1 MDLEVGIS
9 GHKTASS
16 WQRVKGKCLPGKRE
30 CLGQTSKHCFW
41 EGQFLYCSWQGWTLI
56 QIIQRPYKKGLAYS
70 ALGRSQL
77 GLWYLF
83 PSNPLNWH
91 DASLSPITDWQ
102 LGVVV
107 FRPLWQ
113 EQTAVVLY
121 LVEQGS
127 NPLQKQ
133 WRQTDR
139 PPLAEKFLEDC
150 TAVFRGLSSGLPAS
164 QGQRWSTRTR
174 EEIIR
179 TFT

>member
-1 MDLEVGIS
+1 MDLEAGIS
-9 GHKTASS
+9 RHKTASS
-16 WQRVKGKCLPGKRE
+16 WQKVKGKCLPGKRE

-41 EGQFLYCSWQGWTLI
+41 EGQFLYCCWQGWTLI

-83 PSNPLNWH
+83 PSNPWNWH
-91 DASLSPITDWQ
+91 DASLSPISDWQ

-127 NPLQKQ
+127 NPLQKHNRDWNRQAAFSWKVPGALNCCVQ
-133 WRQTDR
+133 WSFKWGACIPGT
-139 PPLAEKFLEDC
+139 K
-150 TAVFRGLSSGLPAS
+150 V
-164 QGQRWSTRTR
+164 
-174 EEIIR
+174 IH
-179 TFT
+179 